1 MGFSVRCALMATAL
15 LLAAAAD
22 VRASQY
28 QAWGDSGW
36 GYASKRE
43 CCNAAIAIA
52 QEYSGQACL
61 DTGGQPRPPM
71 GAGQRGVCT
80 SEWSQA
86 EDGSLLYRCYAEAA
100 LWCR

>member
-1 MGFSVRCALMATAL
+1 MRRPIAWVLALLTAL
-15 LLAAAAD
+15 VVTATRAGAA
-22 VRASQY
+22 QY
-28 QAWGDSGW
+28 QAWGDTGW

-52 QEYSGQACL
+52 QDYSASACL
-61 DTGGQPRPPM
+61 DTGGTPRPPM
-71 GAGQRGVCT
+71 GAGQRGGCT
-80 SEWSQA
+80 SEWMQA

>member
-1 MGFSVRCALMATAL
+1 MRFGVVSALFATGL
-15 LLAAAAD
+15 LLAAATE

-52 QEYSGQACL
+52 QEYSAQACL